1 MPIQDIEFRNGIKTV
16 TIIEDG
22 KRIVKKSQD
31 IEHDVNYATQL
42 RNADEYTRNGIKA
55 GFWHA
60 AHIPDVV
67 IADLYSKG
75 INVFTAPAKDIVSG
89 LKKYGY
95 DYLLTTTK
103 RIA

>member
-1 MPIQDIEFRNGIKTV
+1 MALKEVDFRNGIKNE

-22 KRIVKKSQD
+22 KRIIKREQD
-31 IEHDVNYATQL
+31 ITHDIEYATQL

-60 AHIPDVV
+60 AHIPNVV
-67 IADLYSKG
+67 VADLYSKG
-75 INVFTAPAKDIVSG
+75 VNVYTAPAKDIVAA

-95 DYLLTTTK
+95 DYLFTTTK